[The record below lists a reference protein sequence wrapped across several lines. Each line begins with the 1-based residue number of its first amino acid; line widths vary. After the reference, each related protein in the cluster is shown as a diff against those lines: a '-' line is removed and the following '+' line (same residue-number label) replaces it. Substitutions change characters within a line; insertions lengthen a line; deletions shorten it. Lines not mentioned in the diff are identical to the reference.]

1 MQPNKETP
9 TGIVRVFLKSGEEKT
24 LYVTDIQ
31 EMEEELIANG
41 LDPQVRDIPR
51 ENWFMTSIFPI
62 LLVLVVGVFFFVMM
76 NAQNSGGGGGSAK
89 MMNFGKSRA
98 RLTLDNKITLKDVAG
113 LQEEKEELEEII
125 NFLKEPGM
133 FT

>member
-1 MQPNKETP
+1 MNNNNKRNFNVYFLVILGLMFLAAWMFRGLSGQETDYTRGELTKDLGSGNVIEAIMQPNKETP

-76 NAQNSGGGGGSAK
+76 NA
-89 MMNFGKSRA
+89 
-98 RLTLDNKITLKDVAG
+98 
-113 LQEEKEELEEII
+113 
-125 NFLKEPGM
+125 
-133 FT
+133 